1 MEISKWKV
9 NSFIFDFQLS
19 TLNSQLFIHM
29 PIQLQSRLPRTYR
42 IKEIKQETE
51 MVRTYT
57 FDGSL
62 GARPGQFVMVWLPGV
77 DEVPMSVAY
86 DDGAITRIT
95 FFAVG
100 DMTEKL
106 AQAKVGDLV
115 GLRGPFGTFYEWEPG
130 QHIILVAGGYGAA
143 PMYFVAKETVQHGC
157 TLEVIVGARSKDH
170 LLYVEELESLPHVSL
185 HIATNDGS
193 EGYKGYNVD
202 ILEKL
207 LISCPRDSHGAQNEE
222 CSPID
227 QVFACGPEM
236 MLKRVSEITAKYEV
250 PSQLSLERYMKC
262 GYGICGNC
270 TVDPLGIRL
279 CVEGPVIKNTQCLL
293 IHEFGKYHRDDLG
306 KKHDFLAPATEIP
319 AKKVKGSRK
328 KTI

>member
-1 MEISKWKV
+1 MTRI
-9 NSFIFDFQLS
+9 
-19 TLNSQLFIHM
+19 
-29 PIQLQSRLPRTYR
+29 PLQSRLPKTYR
-42 IKEIKQETE
+42 IKEVRQETE

-86 DDGAITRIT
+86 DDGAVTKIT

-100 DMTEKL
+100 DMTKEL
-106 AQAKVGDLV
+106 ARKGVGDLV
-115 GLRGPFGTFYEWEPG
+115 GLRGPFGTCYEWKPG
-130 QHIILVAGGYGAA
+130 QHIALVAGGYGAA
-143 PMYFVAKETVQHGC
+143 PMYFVASETVDHGC
-157 TLEVIVGARSKDH
+157 TLEVIVGARSKEH
-170 LLYVEELESLPHVSL
+170 LLYLEELEALPHVSL
-185 HIATNDGS
+185 HVTTDDGS
-193 EGYKGYNVD
+193 MGFKGYNTQ

-207 LISCPRDSHGAQNEE
+207 LDECPVGADG

-227 QVFACGPEM
+227 QVFGCGPEM
-236 MLKRVSEITAKYEV
+236 MLKRISEITAAHKI

-279 CVEGPVIKNTQCLL
+279 CTEGPVIKNDLCVK
-293 IHEFGKYHRDDLG
+293 IEEFGKYHRDELG
-306 KKHDFLAPATEIP
+306 KKHEF
-319 AKKVKGSRK
+319 
-328 KTI
+328 

>member
-1 MEISKWKV
+1 MSSIS
-9 NSFIFDFQLS
+9 
-19 TLNSQLFIHM
+19 
-29 PIQLQSRLPRTYR
+29 LQSRLPRTYR
-42 IKEIKQETE
+42 ITAIKQETE

-62 GARPGQFVMVWLPGV
+62 GARPGQFIMVWLPGV

-86 DDGAITRIT
+86 DDGANTRIT

-100 DMTEKL
+100 DMTNELAKL
-106 AQAKVGDLV
+106 KVGDLV
-115 GLRGPFGTFYEWEPG
+115 GLRGPFGTFYTWEPG
-130 QHIILVAGGYGAA
+130 QHIALVAGGYGAA
-143 PMYFVAKETVQHGC
+143 PMYFVAREAVKHGC
-157 TLEVIVGARSKDH
+157 TLEVIVGARSKEH
-170 LLYVEELESLPHVSL
+170 LLYLEELEGLPNTSL

-207 LISCPRDSHGAQNEE
+207 LTSCPPAKKGKKD
-222 CSPID
+222 CSPLD

-236 MLKRVSEITAKYEV
+236 MLKRVSELTAQHQV

-262 GYGICGNC
+262 GYGLCGNC

-279 CVEGPVIKNTQCLL
+279 CIDGPVIKNDLCLQ
-293 IHEFGKYHRDDLG
+293 ITEFGSYHRDDLG
-306 KKHDFLAPATEIP
+306 RKHSFQE
-319 AKKVKGSRK
+319 SRK
-328 KTI
+328 NS